1 MTKDG
6 RTLVMW
12 GGIAG
17 AVAVL
22 GIIWVSVRGS
32 TLADSVA
39 RAQQLSNDQAKAQSP
54 GVKLEQQIAAALKS
68 TQDQDK
74 ALQQTAGAL
83 VPPLKAEY
91 RVADLTSA
99 ANRVATDLK
108 ALRQRAERTRVALPS
123 ALPLEAGLDADE
135 GVRQLQLAQ
144 LDLYRVSL
152 DTIMDSGIT
161 RISAVAPGRAWA
173 DPSSTYAILT
183 AELDLEGPYEAVQA
197 TLQGFLGAHAQ
208 GVGLRGA
215 TIVPGARPDSP
226 MRVHLTT
233 SLLTPNQTAWKLT
246 PDKPVAA
253 KALVKT
259 TAPALAPAKTVTAG
273 SKPSLGDN

>member
-6 RTLVMW
+6 KTLAKW

-17 AVAVL
+17 AVALL
-22 GIIWVSVRGS
+22 GIIWVVVRGD
-32 TLADSVA
+32 TLAENVA
-39 RAQQLSNDQAKAQSP
+39 RAQQLANDQSKAQSP
-54 GVKLEQQIAAALKS
+54 GVKLEQQIAAVLKA
-68 TQDQDK
+68 TQEQEK
-74 ALQQTAGAL
+74 ALQQTEGIL
-83 VPPLKAEY
+83 TPPLKAEY
-91 RVADLTSA
+91 RVADLTSG

-161 RISAVAPGRAWA
+161 RISAMAPGRAWA
-173 DPSSTYAILT
+173 DPSTTYAILT
-183 AELDLEGPYEAVQA
+183 AELDLEGSYEAVQA

-215 TIVPGARPDSP
+215 TIVPGARPESP
-226 MRVHLTT
+226 LRVHLTT
-233 SLLTPNQTAWKLT
+233 SLLTPNQAVWKLT
-246 PDKPVAA
+246 PDKATAP
-253 KALVKT
+253 KAPLKA
-259 TAPALAPAKTVTAG
+259 TAPAALSTKGPTAG